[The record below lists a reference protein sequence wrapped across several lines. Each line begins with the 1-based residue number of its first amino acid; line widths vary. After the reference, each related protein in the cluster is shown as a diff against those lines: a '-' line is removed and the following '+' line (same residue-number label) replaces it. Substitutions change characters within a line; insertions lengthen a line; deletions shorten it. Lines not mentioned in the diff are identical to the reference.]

1 MGNNKIYIPV
11 NIQTEQ
17 MIFQGYGMKELGKT
31 LVFAAIWCFIWGIVY
46 LFVHSTIQFLFETI
60 VSISVG
66 VLIFVK
72 DNTNQ
77 CVVDYIK
84 YMLRFSCT
92 QRIYKYDNEI
102 DREENYIVRN
112 YQEGIRV
119 EQGRN

>member
-1 MGNNKIYIPV
+1 MEKNKIYIPV

-31 LVFAAIWCFIWGIVY
+31 LTFAAVLCVFWGVLY
-46 LFVHSTIQFLFETI
+46 LFTHSTIQFLFEAI
-60 VSISVG
+60 VSVAIG
-66 VLIFVK
+66 VVIFVK

-84 YMLRFSCT
+84 YMLRFACS

-102 DREENYIVRN
+102 EREEQYIVRE
-112 YQEGIRV
+112 YQEIIRS
-119 EQGRN
+119 E

>member
-1 MGNNKIYIPV
+1 MEKNKIYIPV

-31 LVFAAIWCFIWGIVY
+31 LVFSAALCILWGIVY
-46 LFVHSTIQFLFETI
+46 LFVRSTIQLLFEAI
-60 VSISVG
+60 VSVAVG

-112 YQEGIRV
+112 YQESIRV